1 MEFNLLQEDG
11 LRLRFVVGSIEGPWS
26 PTFVAW
32 ANQGKGDVYL
42 SARSMAGDLK
52 VSLHESGECA
62 LALTREHL
70 KKQNLPVQQR
80 ARETWTPVGMGAP
93 GFSRALSIVIPP
105 TELRT
110 FAPPPKKAP
119 VVFIP
124 PAPEGMVTEI
134 SAIFSEAGTQVD
146 HWPGATTG
154 GTSFLAAYSLMPK
167 RSLWFVSRNVDLPD
181 KWRDEIERYRTAL
194 RPVASAQSDAVLFA
208 RGDDGL
214 ATLFALSIEG
224 TASGSGAV

>member
-1 MEFNLLQEDG
+1 MNFKLLQEDG

-70 KKQNLPVQQR
+70 KRQKLPLNQR
-80 ARETWTPVGMGAP
+80 ERETWEPVGMEAQGV
-93 GFSRALSIVIPP
+93 SRALSIVIPP
-105 TELRT
+105 TELRMYG
-110 FAPPPKKAP
+110 PPPKKAP
-119 VVFIP
+119 VVFID
-124 PAPEGMVTEI
+124 PAPIGMVTEI
-134 SAIFSEAGTQVD
+134 SAIFTEAATEVD
-146 HWPGATTG
+146 HWPGARNA

-167 RSLWFVSRNVDLPD
+167 RTLWFVSRNVELPM
-181 KWRDEIERYRTAL
+181 KWADQIERYRRTL
-194 RPVASAQSDAVLFA
+194 RPLAPPQCHAVLFA

-214 ATLFALSIEG
+214 ATLFALSIG
-224 TASGSGAV
+224 GAGAGSV